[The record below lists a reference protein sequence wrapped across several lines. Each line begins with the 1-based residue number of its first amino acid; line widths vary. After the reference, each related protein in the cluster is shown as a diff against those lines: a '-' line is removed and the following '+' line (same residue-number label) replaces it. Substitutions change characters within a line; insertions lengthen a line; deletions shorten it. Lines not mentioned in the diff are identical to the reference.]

1 MQVKDKVMIVTG
13 GSNGIGEALCRR
25 FAKQGARTVVVA
37 DIDVKGA
44 QALAEEIGGR
54 AVQCDVS
61 REDDVVQLVRQTEA
75 AYGAVDLYCSN
86 AGIIIMGLV
95 EVSNADWQRIWEINV
110 MSHVYAARAV
120 LPGMLRRG
128 SGGFVITASAAGLL
142 NQIDSSSYT
151 ATKHAAVGLAENLAI
166 NYGDRGIQ
174 VSVICPMAVR
184 SLMTRNGGGIAALD
198 GMLEAEQVAEDLIAA
213 LDRGQFMILPHP
225 QVKAYLQHKAED
237 YERWIQGMQHL
248 RTRHLPD
255 SFARGFTQTN
265 GAKAPTET
273 LQC

>member
-1 MQVKDKVMIVTG
+1 VQVKDKVTIVTG
-13 GSNGIGEALCRR
+13 GANGIGAALCRR
-25 FAKQGARTVVVA
+25 FAREGARAVVVA
-37 DIDVKGA
+37 DMDGPGA
-44 QALAEEIGGR
+44 QALAGEIHGL
-54 AVQCDVS
+54 AVPCDVS
-61 REDDVVQLVRQTEA
+61 REEDVVRLVGQTEA
-75 AYGAVDLYCSN
+75 AYGGVDLYCSN
-86 AGIIIMGLV
+86 AGIIIMGLM

-142 NQIDSSSYT
+142 NQIDSTPYT

-198 GMLEAEQVAEDLIAA
+198 GMLEAEQVAEDLMAA
-213 LDRGQFMILPHP
+213 LDQGRFMILPHP
-225 QVKAYLQHKAED
+225 QVKGYLQHKATD
-237 YERWIQGMQHL
+237 YDRWIHGMQRL
-248 RTRHLPD
+248 RAQHLPD
-255 SFARGFTQTN
+255 A
-265 GAKAPTET
+265 
-273 LQC
+273 

>member
-1 MQVKDKVMIVTG
+1 MQVKDKVIIVTG

-25 FAKQGARTVVVA
+25 FAREGAKAVVVA

-44 QALAEEIGGR
+44 QALAEEIGGL

-61 REDDVVQLVRQTEA
+61 REDDVVHLVRQTEA

-225 QVKAYLQHKAED
+225 QVKAYLQHKAAD

-248 RTRHLPD
+248 RMRHLPD

-265 GAKAPTET
+265 GTKAPTET
-273 LQC
+273 IQC

>member
-1 MQVKDKVMIVTG
+1 MQIKNKVVIVTG
-13 GSNGIGEALCRR
+13 GANGIGAALCRR
-25 FAKQGARTVVVA
+25 FAREGARAVVVA
-37 DIDVKGA
+37 DMDEPGA
-44 QALAEEIGGR
+44 RALAGEIHGL

-61 REDDVVQLVRQTEA
+61 REEDVIRLVRQTET

-86 AGIIIMGLV
+86 AGIIIMGLF
-95 EVSNADWQRIWEINV
+95 EVSNPDWQRIWEINV

-142 NQIDSSSYT
+142 NQIDSTPYT

-198 GMLEAEQVAEDLIAA
+198 GMLEAEQVAEDLMAA
-213 LDRGQFMILPHP
+213 LDQGRFMILPHP
-225 QVKAYLQHKAED
+225 QVKGYLQHKAAD
-237 YERWIQGMQHL
+237 YERWIHGMQRL
-248 RTRHLPD
+248 RAQHLPD
-255 SFARGFTQTN
+255 A
-265 GAKAPTET
+265 
-273 LQC
+273 